1 MVRCADHRGRR
12 GGQGSGVGQGS
23 CWATVRRVASR
34 DAVAR
39 TRRTPGRNAARLR
52 AGSRTRTASDWG
64 RYPLRRPDCR
74 TSGFDPRAD
83 TAPVN
88 VEFAQPA
95 GAADA
100 GTAAA
105 LLPGLGAGQAWY
117 IVGMSACGY
126 GAATGGSLGQLAW
139 PGGAKPVVKVGGDAA
154 VLVVPVNSSEFV
166 GPAGEA
172 NLADV
177 SWIGPRAAAH
187 ERILREALKHG
198 PVMPCRFGTLLA
210 DDAAVLRLANERAP
224 ELLAFTELTMG
235 ADEYG
240 VRIVFDRP
248 AAMKAFMQETNPG
261 GGSGAAYLMRRKR
274 EQDAAAKLVPW
285 LNKQVQEGAAG
296 LLLQA
301 PPWLRGM
308 VPGRARKA
316 EGSMEPLLAIAALV
330 DRSAIGEFDQAVDA
344 LASHIEPLGCHI
356 ELLGPMPA
364 YSFAGAG
371 AA

>member
-1 MVRCADHRGRR
+1 
-12 GGQGSGVGQGS
+12 
-23 CWATVRRVASR
+23 
-34 DAVAR
+34 
-39 TRRTPGRNAARLR
+39 
-52 AGSRTRTASDWG
+52 
-64 RYPLRRPDCR
+64 
-74 TSGFDPRAD
+74 
-83 TAPVN
+83 VN

-210 DDAAVLRLANERAP
+210 DDAAVLRLANERAA

-285 LNKQVQEGAAG
+285 LNKQVQDGAAG

-330 DRSAIGEFDQAVDA
+330 DRSAIDEFDQAIDA